1 METFKKIAKIVA
13 IILAVVA
20 ALAAVYYAVTK
31 FIEKKKIKN
40 ADDREN
46 YVSCASYD
54 ADFIS
59 ETVA

>member
-31 FIEKKKIKN
+31 IIEKKKIKN

>member
-20 ALAAVYYAVTK
+20 AIAAVYYAVTK
-31 FIEKKKIKN
+31 LIEKKKIKN
-40 ADDREN
+40 ADEREN